1 MVLVRFRIGQHLLKK
16 FRHAY
21 RHFKRKHERAR
32 SLKKPRDEVV
42 KYRRK
47 RYCCRQAVVSHP
59 NGPERH
65 RGSTAEVEIAS
76 QNDLRSLSVYSF
88 FCSAAGQ
95 TKLEIG

>member
-1 MVLVRFRIGQHLLKK
+1 MLLVRFRIGHHLLKK

-47 RYCCRQAVVSHP
+47 RYCCRQAVVLTRT
-59 NGPERH
+59 GL
-65 RGSTAEVEIAS
+65 RGTAALL
-76 QNDLRSLSVYSF
+76 Q
-88 FCSAAGQ
+88 
-95 TKLEIG
+95 KLK